1 MKLGLLIL
9 LITSFF
15 VANTYYDGKLFHI
28 IKGWKKYYKMAFIAF
43 SGICAYVFIKRN
55 PQNTRELFTHANN
68 FVKHMPIDR
77 DAGNMLTP
85 LLDFTSNSFFNE
97 SGISSENSGYGG
109 GGSRGYGGGY
119 GGGYGASG
127 GGYGGGDAVYTPQQ
141 KRMLNSG
148 GKSTKRCVSETKKK
162 FVAAQQ
168 GWTCD
173 HCKCQLPA
181 WFEVDHITRL
191 EYGGSNHVD
200 NLVALCRNCH
210 GKKTALEN
218 L

>member
-1 MKLGLLIL
+1 MKIELLIFA
-9 LITSFF
+9 ITGFF
-15 VANTYYDGKLFHI
+15 IANTYYDGKFI
-28 IKGWKKYYKMAFIAF
+28 QIMKGWKKYYQMAFVAF
-43 SGICAYVFIKRN
+43 AGLSLCVLIRKN
-55 PQNTRELFTHANN
+55 PANTKDLFSHANN
-68 FVKHMPIDR
+68 FVKYMPVDKNTSDMI
-77 DAGNMLTP
+77 TP
-85 LLDFTSNSFFNE
+85 ILDFTSKSFYSDGGNGAGSY
-97 SGISSENSGYGG
+97 SGSGMAPTGRGDSVNMMGGATNSGYG
-109 GGSRGYGGGY
+109 
-119 GGGYGASG
+119 
-127 GGYGGGDAVYTPQQ
+127 YTPQQ

-148 GKSTKRCVSETKKK
+148 TKATKRSVSETKKK
-162 FVAAQQ
+162 FVAANQ

-181 WFEVDHITRL
+181 WYEIDHKVRL

>member
-1 MKLGLLIL
+1 MKLELLIFA
-9 LITSFF
+9 ITSFF
-15 VANTYYDGKLFHI
+15 IANTYYDGKFI
-28 IKGWKKYYKMAFIAF
+28 QIMKGWKKYYQMAFVAF
-43 SGICAYVFIKRN
+43 SGICAYILIRKN
-55 PQNTRELFTHANN
+55 PNNSKDLLSHANN
-68 FVKHMPIDR
+68 FVKYMPIDR
-77 DAGNMLTP
+77 NSSNMLTP
-85 LLDFTSNSFFNE
+85 ILDFTSNTFLNKNE
-97 SGISSENSGYGG
+97 NMNIEGNEPIISNNNYG
-109 GGSRGYGGGY
+109 
-119 GGGYGASG
+119 
-127 GGYGGGDAVYTPQQ
+127 YTPQQ

-148 GKSTKRCVSETKKK
+148 TKATKRSVSETKKK
-162 FVAAQQ
+162 FVAANQ

-181 WFEVDHITRL
+181 WYEIDHKIRL

>member
-1 MKLGLLIL
+1 MKLELLIL
-9 LITSFF
+9 AITGFF
-15 VANTYYDGKLFHI
+15 IANTYYDGKFI
-28 IKGWKKYYKMAFIAF
+28 QTMKGWKKYYQMIFVGFA
-43 SGICAYVFIKRN
+43 GICAYILIRKN
-55 PQNTRELFTHANN
+55 PNNSRDLLSHANN
-68 FVKHMPIDR
+68 FVRYMPIDR
-77 DAGNMLTP
+77 NASNMLTP
-85 LLDFTSNSFFNE
+85 ILDFTSRSFYDE
-97 SGISSENSGYGG
+97 SEMSNNMDGAMMGGNNYG
-109 GGSRGYGGGY
+109 
-119 GGGYGASG
+119 
-127 GGYGGGDAVYTPQQ
+127 YTPQQ

-148 GKSTKRCVSETKKK
+148 TKATKRSVSETKKK
-162 FVAAQQ
+162 FVAANQ

-181 WFEVDHITRL
+181 WYEIDHKVRL